1 MHHALSPNHSP
12 PRVTTH
18 CGIRP
23 PGLRAPSRS
32 MIPAPVFQIPSPSR
46 PETALSN
53 YRDHDRHGRE
63 STPCRMRPSVPLHW
77 AYKTPEATLRLRA
90 QAVCPSMASSAP
102 EAREGSRVNNSPA
115 SDDEIPC
122 PARSSHPPA
131 SSPSL
136 PSTPLAQRS
145 PSCLS
150 SRLNDFWWRS
160 GLDVRSQASTK
171 WESCMATKKLMV
183 RFGGG

>member
-12 PRVTTH
+12 PRTTTH

-32 MIPAPVFQIPSPSR
+32 MIPTPVFQIPLPSR

-63 STPCRMRPSVPLHW
+63 STPCCMRPSVPLHW

-90 QAVCPSMASSAP
+90 QAVCPSMASSVP
-102 EAREGSRVNNSPA
+102 EAREGSRANNSPA